1 MNSMSRPRENDDR
14 STCCKKE
21 KEAEVILKCKTAY
34 PLTILETTTTG
45 STFVLDP
52 INLNLTNF
60 RNPCI
65 KLEFAANIVTVGTTV
80 TLDFQIFKLCC
91 NQISPTAVGPVWV
104 YDKTISTGSESFS
117 FIVCECDC
125 DACPEECCTYS
136 VVVTAV
142 STEVGTTVINNA
154 TLSALVAENKRQC
167 C

>member
-1 MNSMSRPRENDDR
+1 MNSMSRPRDNDDR
-14 STCCKKE
+14 SICNRRE
-21 KEAEVILKCKTAY
+21 NGSDVILKCKTAF
-34 PLTILETTTTG
+34 PVTILETTTTG

-52 INLNLTNF
+52 ITLNLTNL

-65 KLEFAANIVTVGTTV
+65 RFDFAANIVTVGTTV
-80 TLDFQIFKLCC
+80 TLNFQIFKLCC

-104 YDKTISTGSESFS
+104 YDRTDSTGSESFS

-154 TLSALVAENKRQC
+154 TFAALVAENKRQC